1 MATALFISRDD
12 LTNNTILDGNIDTS
26 KFIQFIKIAQQIH
39 LQNYLGTALYDSIS
53 DKIIANQLTGD
64 YLLLVDKY
72 LKPMLIHYAMVDY
85 LPFASYQI
93 SNGGVYKHRSEN
105 SDSATPQEVDKM
117 IDRHRQFAQF
127 YTRRYLDYMFIIQT
141 YIQSIIIMML
151 TACGQT
157 ILRTLQVGCYNVWTL
172 RK

>member
-64 YLLLVDKY
+64 YLLLVK
-72 LKPMLIHYAMVDY
+72 
-85 LPFASYQI
+85 
-93 SNGGVYKHRSEN
+93 
-105 SDSATPQEVDKM
+105 T
-117 IDRHRQFAQF
+117 
-127 YTRRYLDYMFIIQT
+127 
-141 YIQSIIIMML
+141 
-151 TACGQT
+151 
-157 ILRTLQVGCYNVWTL
+157 
-172 RK
+172 